1 VREKVEERTLEPIRR
16 LFLRKG
22 EGCMKQA
29 LALAVGAA
37 AIICMTYGSLRLSAG
52 ERVLV
57 CHREGN
63 GSAHVIEIA
72 EDAVKAHLNH
82 GDSLEGARGLKP
94 HDTCSI
100 IPLVLK

>member
-1 VREKVEERTLEPIRR
+1 
-16 LFLRKG
+16 
-22 EGCMKQA
+22 MKQA
-29 LALAVGAA
+29 LALAAGAA
-37 AIICMTYGSLRLSAG
+37 AIIGMTYGSLSLSAA

-72 EDAVKAHLNH
+72 AEAVKAHLYH

-100 IPLVLK
+100 TPEVLK